1 MRVRSFVRH
10 TIVWAAVHLLASI
23 LVVPATLKSGA
34 SGLGVTGLLT
44 WLTKI
49 LYFPVLGLALYP
61 RHWFPGHLIYLPIA
75 FNSLLWGLFLAMVLL
90 IARHLYRRPHSG
102 APPQA

>member
-1 MRVRSFVRH
+1 MRARVFVRH
-10 TIVWAAVHLLASI
+10 TTVWTAIHLLASI
-23 LVVPATLKSGA
+23 LVVPATLKAGA
-34 SGLGVTGLLT
+34 AGMGITAALT

-75 FNSLLWGLFLAMVLL
+75 FNSLLWGVFLAAVQL
-90 IARHLYRRPHSG
+90 IAGHLHRRAPSG
-102 APPQA
+102 DPPQA